1 MNAARETVF
10 AIIPAYCEARF
21 IADVVRRVMQYVESV
36 LVVDDGSPDATAAES
51 VNAGANVIRHPT
63 NLGKGAA
70 LKTGL
75 AYAIS
80 TGAQYFLFLD
90 GDGQHDPADIP
101 GFLDAINGSG
111 FDLVVGN
118 RMLNLESMPLIRRW
132 TNQVMSWQIG
142 RICKMPI
149 PDSQCG
155 FRLARKALLP
165 VLMAPSDRFE
175 FETESIIL
183 ATRHGFRLGF
193 VPIRTIYTGQNSK
206 IHPLQDT
213 IRYLRLINRY
223 RGTDSK

>member
-1 MNAARETVF
+1 MNAVRKTVL

-21 IADVVRRVMQYVESV
+21 IADVVRRVMQYVQTV

-51 VNAGANVIRHPT
+51 EKAGAIVIRHPT

-80 TGAQYFLFLD
+80 IGAEYFLFLD

-101 GFLDAINGSG
+101 KFLDTINGSG

-118 RMLNLESMPLIRRW
+118 RMRNQDSMPLIRRW
-132 TNQVMSWQIG
+132 TNQFMSWQIG
-142 RICKMPI
+142 RICRMSI

-165 VLMAPSDRFE
+165 VLMAPSNRFE

-183 ATRHGFRLGF
+183 AARRGFRLGF
-193 VPIRTIYTGQNSK
+193 VPIRTIYTDQNSK
-206 IHPLQDT
+206 IRPLQDT